1 LYKKTTDP
9 SRLITNFQ
17 DFFSPVS
24 FRDSLIFKTGS
35 QRSERPIFL
44 NKTSPCR
51 QACPIGIDI
60 PAAFHRASKGEFD
73 EALRIYL
80 QENPLPGICG
90 RVCYHPCELD
100 CNRKDFD
107 NPVNIRGFERFLS
120 DHAQVDVRKE
130 VSIRAKKKKIAVIGS
145 GPAGLSASYHL
156 AKSGYSVSLFEARH
170 EIGGMLRY
178 GIPTYRLPRP
188 ILDREIE
195 RILSLGIETHLD
207 TDVGEDLRWNELESF
222 DAVFISPGLQLGKML
237 FEKEAPNDS
246 IFTGLDFLANPRRF
260 GLGKGKVLIVGGGNV
275 AIDVARTLIRLRR
288 GRGKEITLICPES
301 REQMPALS
309 EEVKEALEEGITV
322 LNGWA
327 PQKINQKR
335 GKQLTVEFSRAEV
348 ERDEAT
354 GRVRIIPVGTE
365 TQKHFA
371 DKIVIAI
378 GQAARPFQLS
388 EKILVK
394 EEGMVTDQFG
404 RASLPKIFAGGDI
417 KGGKA
422 FVADAIASGK
432 MGAMAIS
439 CFLEGKDV
447 EAEFQRCQLGNH
459 SSFSFQHFIDPHH
472 KNSVDFKRVV
482 SFDRINTLFFY
493 ESSRNRPE
501 ELEAAERIRT
511 FEEVN
516 SGFASGQAEDEISR
530 CFKCGTCIDCEN
542 CLDFCPDLSILRDAE
557 LGLYGF
563 DEDHCKGC
571 GICSVACPRN
581 VVEMVIEKNENVL
594 DR

>member
-1 LYKKTTDP
+1 MALP
-9 SRLITNFQ
+9 SRSSPNIH
-17 DFFSPVS
+17 DFFSAVS
-24 FRDSLIFKTGS
+24 FRDSLAFKTGS
-35 QRSERPIFL
+35 QRSERPIFT
-44 NKTSPCR
+44 NKVSRCR

-60 PAAFHRASKGEFD
+60 PAAFHKASKGEFD
-73 EALRIYL
+73 EALKIYL

-107 NPVNIRGFERFLS
+107 DSVNIRSFERFLS
-120 DHAQVDVRKE
+120 DHARADMRNEVPIHSKKE
-130 VSIRAKKKKIAVIGS
+130 KIAVIGS

-156 AKSGYSVSLFEARH
+156 ARSGYSVCLFEARR

-178 GIPTYRLPRP
+178 GIPSYRLPRT

-195 RILSLGIETHLD
+195 RILSLGIETYLNAD
-207 TDVGEDLRWNELESF
+207 IGKDSRWNGFESF
-222 DAVFISPGLQLGKML
+222 DAVFISTGLQLGKML
-237 FEKEAPNDS
+237 LEKEASKDF
-246 IFTGLDFLANPRRF
+246 ILTGLDFLANPQEY
-260 GLGKGKVLIVGGGNV
+260 GLEKGKILIIGGGNV
-275 AIDVARTLIRLRR
+275 AIGVARTLIRLRR
-288 GRGKEITLICPES
+288 GRGKEITLVCPES
-301 REQMPALS
+301 RDQMPALP
-309 EEVKEALEEGITV
+309 EEIREALEEGITI

-327 PQKINQKR
+327 PQKLHQRKGKR
-335 GKQLTVEFSRAEV
+335 LAVEFCRAEV

-354 GRVRIIPVGTE
+354 GRVRIIPVGKE

-371 DKIVIAI
+371 DKIIVAI
-378 GQAARPFQLS
+378 GQTARPFQLS
-388 EKILVK
+388 ENISIK
-394 EEGMVTDQFG
+394 EDGIATDRFG
-404 RASLPKIFAGGDI
+404 RTSLPKFFVGGDMI
-417 KGGKA
+417 GGKA

-432 MGAMAIS
+432 MGALAIS

-447 EAEFQRCQLGNH
+447 EAEFQRHQFGDRP
-459 SSFSFQHFIDPHH
+459 SFSFEHFIAPDE
-472 KNSVDFKRVV
+472 KNWTDFKKVV
-482 SFDRINTLFFY
+482 SFDQMNTLFFY
-493 ESSRNRPE
+493 ESPRNNPDR
-501 ELEAAERIRT
+501 LEAAERIRT

-516 SGFASGQAEDEISR
+516 SGLTSRQVEDEISR

-542 CLDFCPDLSILRDAE
+542 CLDFCPDLSILKDAR

>member
-1 LYKKTTDP
+1 MALP
-9 SRLITNFQ
+9 SRSSTNIH

-24 FRDSLIFKTGS
+24 FRDSLAFKTGS
-35 QRSERPIFL
+35 QRSERPIFT
-44 NKTSPCR
+44 NKISRCR

-60 PAAFHRASKGEFD
+60 PAAFHMASKGEYD
-73 EALRIYL
+73 EALKIYL

-107 NPVNIRGFERFLS
+107 DPVNIRSFERFLS
-120 DHAQVDVRKE
+120 DRARVGIRNEVPTHSKKE
-130 VSIRAKKKKIAVIGS
+130 KIAVIGS

-156 AKSGYSVSLFEARH
+156 ARSGYPVSLFEARR

-178 GIPTYRLPRP
+178 GVPSYRLPRP
-188 ILDREIE
+188 VLDREIE
-195 RILSLGIETHLD
+195 RILSLGIETHLN
-207 TDVGEDLRWNELESF
+207 TDIGKDSIWNGFESF
-222 DAVFISPGLQLGKML
+222 DAIFISSGLQLGKML
-237 FEKEAPNDS
+237 FEKEASKDF
-246 IFTGLDFLANPRRF
+246 ILTGLDFLANPQEF
-260 GLGKGKVLIVGGGNV
+260 GLEKEKILIIGGGNV

-288 GRGKEITLICPES
+288 GRGKEITLVCPES
-301 REQMPALS
+301 RDQMPALP
-309 EEVKEALEEGITV
+309 EEIREALEEGITI

-327 PQKINQKR
+327 PQKLHQKK
-335 GKQLTVEFSRAEV
+335 GKRLAVEFCRAEV
-348 ERDEAT
+348 ERDEAS
-354 GRVRIIPVGTE
+354 GVVKIIPVGIE

-371 DKIVIAI
+371 DKIIVAI
-378 GQAARPFQLS
+378 GQTARPFQLS
-388 EKILVK
+388 KNISIK
-394 EEGMVTDQFG
+394 EDGIATDRFG
-404 RASLPKIFAGGDI
+404 RTSLPKFFVGGDI

-432 MGAMAIS
+432 MGALAIS

-447 EAEFQRCQLGNH
+447 EAEFQRHQFGDRP
-459 SSFSFQHFIDPHH
+459 SFSFEHFIAPDE
-472 KNSVDFKRVV
+472 KNRMDFKKVV
-482 SFDRINTLFFY
+482 SFDQINTLFFY
-493 ESSRNRPE
+493 ESPRNNPDR
-501 ELEAAERIRT
+501 LEAAERIRT

-516 SGFASGQAEDEISR
+516 SGLTSGQVEDEISR

-542 CLDFCPDLSILRDAE
+542 CLDFCPDLSILKDAE
-557 LGLYGF
+557 QKLYGF

>member
-1 LYKKTTDP
+1 MYKKTTDP
-9 SRLITNFQ
+9 SGLATNFQ

-44 NKTSPCR
+44 NKISPCR

-60 PAAFHRASKGEFD
+60 PAAFHQASKGD
-73 EALRIYL
+73 LDDALRIFL

-107 NPVNIRGFERFLS
+107 HPVNIRGLERFLS
-120 DHAQVDVRKE
+120 DHARVDVREE
-130 VSIRAKKKKIAVIGS
+130 VSTHAKEKRIAVIGS

-156 AKSGYSVSLFEARH
+156 ARSGYPVSLFEARH

-178 GIPTYRLPRP
+178 GIPSYRLPRT

-195 RILSLGIETHLD
+195 RILSLGIDTQLD
-207 TDVGEDLRWNELESF
+207 TDVGKDLRWNELESF
-222 DAVFISPGLQLGKML
+222 DAVFVSPGLQLGKML
-237 FEKEAPNDS
+237 FEREAAKDF
-246 IFTGLDFLANPRRF
+246 ILTGLDFLANPLGF
-260 GLGKGKVLIVGGGNV
+260 GLGNGKVLIVGGGNV
-275 AIDVARTLIRLRR
+275 AIDVARTLIRLRH
-288 GRGKEITLICPES
+288 GRGKEIILICPES
-301 REQMPALS
+301 REQMPALP
-309 EEVKEALEEGITV
+309 EEIKEALEEGITI

-327 PQKINQKR
+327 PQKVNQKK

-348 ERDEAT
+348 ERDEST
-354 GRVRIIPVGTE
+354 GRVRIIPVGEE
-365 TQKHFA
+365 TQEHSA
-371 DKIVIAI
+371 DKIIIAI

-388 EKILVK
+388 EKISIK
-394 EEGMVTDQFG
+394 EDGIVTDRFG
-404 RASLPKIFAGGDI
+404 RTSLPKIFVGGDI

-439 CFLEGKDV
+439 CFLEGRDV
-447 EAEFQRCQLGNH
+447 EAEFQRCQFGDH
-459 SSFSFQHFIDPHH
+459 PSFSFHHFIDSYQ
-472 KNSVDFKRVV
+472 KNSVDFKKVV
-482 SFDRINTLFFY
+482 SFNQMNTLFFY
-493 ESSRNRPE
+493 ESPRNSPQQ
-501 ELEAAERIRT
+501 LEAAERIKT

-516 SGFASGQAEDEISR
+516 SGFTSGQVEDEISR

-542 CLDFCPDLSILRDAE
+542 CLDFCPDLSILKDSK

-571 GICSVACPRN
+571 GVCSVACPRD
-581 VVEMVIEKNENVL
+581 VVEMMVEKDENVL

>member
-1 LYKKTTDP
+1 MDRSPRP
-9 SRLITNFQ
+9 SPNIH

-24 FRDSLIFKTGS
+24 FRDSLIFKTGG

-60 PAAFHRASKGEFD
+60 PAAFHQASKGELG

-107 NPVNIRGFERFLS
+107 DPVNIRSFERFLS
-120 DHAQVDVRKE
+120 DHAQVDVRDE
-130 VSIRAKKKKIAVIGS
+130 VPLHSKKKKIAVIGS

-156 AKSGYSVSLFEARH
+156 ARSGYSVSLFEARQ

-178 GIPTYRLPRP
+178 GIPPYRLPRT
-188 ILDREIE
+188 ILDREIK
-195 RILSLGIETHLD
+195 RILSLGIETHLN
-207 TDVGEDLRWNELESF
+207 TEIGGDLGWNGLESF
-222 DAVFISPGLQLGKML
+222 DAVFISTGLQLGKML
-237 FEKEAPNDS
+237 FEKEASKDF
-246 IFTGLDFLANPRRF
+246 ILTGLDFLANPRGF
-260 GLGKGKVLIVGGGNV
+260 GPEKEKVLIVGGGNV
-275 AIDVARTLIRLRR
+275 AIDVARTLARLRS
-288 GRGKEITLICPES
+288 GRGKEITLLCPES
-301 REQMPALS
+301 RDQMPALP
-309 EEVKEALEEGITV
+309 EEITEALEEGITI
-322 LNGWA
+322 LNGWV
-327 PQKINQKR
+327 PQKLHQKE
-335 GKQLTVEFSRAEV
+335 GKRLTVEFCRAEV

-354 GRVRIIPVGTE
+354 GRVRIIPVGKE
-365 TQKHFA
+365 TREHSSH
-371 DKIVIAI
+371 KIIIAI
-378 GQAARPFQLS
+378 GQTARPFQLS
-388 EKILVK
+388 ENMSIKGDGI
-394 EEGMVTDQFG
+394 VTDPFG
-404 RASLPKIFAGGDI
+404 RTSLSKIFVGGDI

-422 FVADAIASGK
+422 FVADAIAGGK
-432 MGAMAIS
+432 MGALAIS
-439 CFLEGKDV
+439 CFLEAKDI
-447 EAEFQRCQLGNH
+447 ETEFQRCQFGNH
-459 SSFSFQHFIDPHH
+459 PSFSFQHFVDSHE
-472 KNSVDFKRVV
+472 KNSVDFKKVV
-482 SFDRINTLFFY
+482 SFNQINTLFFY
-493 ESSRNRPE
+493 QSPRNNSDR
-501 ELEAAERIRT
+501 LEAAERIRT

-516 SGFASGQAEDEISR
+516 GGLASGQVEDEISR

-542 CLDFCPDLSILRDAE
+542 CLDFCPDLSILKDAK

-581 VVEMVIEKNENVL
+581 VVEIVIEKNENVL